1 MMGINYKK
9 YLKKRDEIKKAGIK
23 TMREFEALVKG
34 EKMRFDVTAKHR
46 ASRNNRR
53 IKGKRPGRHTKRI

>member
-23 TMREFEALVKG
+23 TMREFE
-34 EKMRFDVTAKHR
+34 RFVRDER
-46 ASRNNRR
+46 
-53 IKGKRPGRHTKRI
+53 

>member
-9 YLKKRDEIKKAGIK
+9 YLKKRDEIKKVKIK

-34 EKMRFDVTAKHR
+34 RK
-46 ASRNNRR
+46 
-53 IKGKRPGRHTKRI
+53 

>member
-23 TMREFEALVKG
+23 TMRQFEALVKSFQKD
-34 EKMRFDVTAKHR
+34 ER
-46 ASRNNRR
+46 
-53 IKGKRPGRHTKRI
+53 

>member
-23 TMREFEALVKG
+23 TMRQFEALVKSFQKG
-34 EKMRFDVTAKHR
+34 ER
-46 ASRNNRR
+46 
-53 IKGKRPGRHTKRI
+53 